1 MVTKN
6 IKIMKGQFIFL
17 FLLLVVFGCKED
29 EFDTYSSVN
38 YLSFYSNPATDSI
51 VETFFFHQGKDAIE
65 VPVKFNLGGQLL
77 TEDCPIKLCVV
88 DSLSG
93 LLKDGKVVSP
103 LSDAD
108 FAFPDEPPN
117 NA

>member
-17 FLLLVVFGCKED
+17 FLLLAVFGCKED

-38 YLSFYSNPATDSI
+38 YLSFYNNPATDSI

-65 VPVKFNLGGQLL
+65 VSVKFNLGGQLL

-93 LLKDGKVVSP
+93 
-103 LSDAD
+103 
-108 FAFPDEPPN
+108 
-117 NA
+117 